1 MGQQHARVWRGGGG
15 QWIASCGKVRD
26 AQAEDPRCNGGPDT
40 DTRWQAQERGR
51 YACPYGVARWR
62 GPPPPLNLGRP
73 LARLCGVRPPWHV
86 PAPGK
91 WKHDLYD
98 GAKRGRGGVA
108 SRGRGAPA
116 AGASDKWQHDK
127 SPAVKLAAL
136 PPGGLTTGTRVKL
149 GNLAD
154 TIQAADLQVRRRPF
168 GGRRARCI
176 FAHENDMTHSF
187 ARRLLRAT
195 AGGLPNFGG
204 ARRYLARWRHSNGS
218 K

>member
-1 MGQQHARVWRGGGG
+1 MSIRGG
-15 QWIASCGKVRD
+15 AL
-26 AQAEDPRCNGGPDT
+26 
-40 DTRWQAQERGR
+40 
-51 YACPYGVARWR
+51 ARP
-62 GPPPPLNLGRP
+62 PPPPLNLGRP